1 MSYYLRLLILL
12 ASIITLFYVLRKIRK
27 AQIQIVDSLFWVFLS
42 LVFVIMGA
50 FPQVVYALTR
60 LMGFQAPVNLIFLVM
75 IFILLLKVF
84 SSSIKI
90 SQLENKLDS
99 LVQEMAIDAAL
110 REEKCEGMK
119 KTQMPGAGK
128 TESEDLK

>member
-12 ASIITLFYVLRKIRK
+12 ASIVTLFYVLRKIRK
-27 AQIQIVDSLFWVFLS
+27 AQLQIADALFWVFLS
-42 LVFVIMGA
+42 IVFVIMGA
-50 FPQVVYALTR
+50 FPQVVYFLTR

-99 LVQEMAIDAAL
+99 LVQEIAIDAAL
-110 REEKCEGMK
+110 REEKN
-119 KTQMPGAGK
+119 QQAQ
-128 TESEDLK
+128 TESEDF

>member
-12 ASIITLFYVLRKIRK
+12 ASIVTLFYVLRKIRK
-27 AQIQIVDSLFWVFLS
+27 AQIQIADSLFWVFLS
-42 LVFVIMGA
+42 IVFVIMGA
-50 FPQVVYALTR
+50 FPQVVYFLTR

-99 LVQEMAIDAAL
+99 LVQEIAIDAAL
-110 REEKCEGMK
+110 RDEKN
-119 KTQMPGAGK
+119 QQAQ
-128 TESEDLK
+128 TESEEL

>member
-12 ASIITLFYVLRKIRK
+12 ASIVTLFYVLRKIRK
-27 AQIQIVDSLFWVFLS
+27 AQLQIADALFWVFLS
-42 LVFVIMGA
+42 IVFVIMGA
-50 FPQVVYALTR
+50 FPQVVYFLTR

-99 LVQEMAIDAAL
+99 LVQEIAIDAAL
-110 REEKCEGMK
+110 HEEKN
-119 KTQMPGAGK
+119 QQAQ
-128 TESEDLK
+128 TESEDF

>member
-1 MSYYLRLLILL
+1 MSNNLRILILL

-27 AQIQIVDSLFWVFLS
+27 AQIQIVDSLFWIFLS
-42 LVFVIMGA
+42 LVFVVIGA
-50 FPQVVYALTR
+50 FPQVVYLLTR

-84 SSSIKI
+84 LSSIKI
-90 SQLENKLDS
+90 SQLEDKLDS

-110 REEKCEGMK
+110 REEQNRK
-119 KTQMPGAGK
+119 KTSK
-128 TESEDLK
+128 DDVTESED

>member
-12 ASIITLFYVLRKIRK
+12 ASIVTLFYVLRKIRK
-27 AQIQIVDSLFWVFLS
+27 AQIQIADSLFWVFLS
-42 LVFVIMGA
+42 IVFVIMGT
-50 FPQVVYALTR
+50 FPQVVYFLTR

-99 LVQEMAIDAAL
+99 LVQEIAIDAAL
-110 REEKCEGMK
+110 RDEKN
-119 KTQMPGAGK
+119 QQAQ
-128 TESEDLK
+128 TESEEF